1 MNCLKFHALF
11 VLMTVLLL
19 LSSLPAFAGAVSGTS
34 VTVYNSGRALVN
46 ETRAVTLPQG
56 MASVVIKNVP
66 TTLDPTS
73 VRATAKDMQV
83 LGIQYSYLPITPCNL
98 LERYVG
104 KELTVILPDPAD
116 ANARI
121 LRKVTLLSYSQA
133 PVFLVGKEVYVGDY
147 EALLLPELPK
157 ELQSEPTLTLST
169 KNKTASK
176 RDIRLSYLMG
186 GLTWRADYALSVD
199 RNGKVA
205 SINAWATL
213 DNSSGRGFTGA
224 SLKLVA
230 GQVQQASGGRR
241 LMTKSNAMV
250 METAMDA
257 APPMPQEESFSQFH
271 VYTVPG
277 SVDLAESG
285 TRQLSLFSASG
296 IKVKQQLVSR
306 YHGGVGQR
314 GGKIK
319 QNVEASLSFANV
331 EKNGLG
337 RPMPGGLVRVFMPA
351 SDGDMLLAGE
361 SHVGHVGVGSDVKL
375 TLGQAFDIKVE
386 RSQTSFSKLGKNS
399 FEMTWTISVTNGKK
413 SPQTIKLQDF
423 YSGQWKIVKADREY
437 TNPDAGSVEFDLTV
451 PPTKGGKPMVINY
464 TVQVT
469 Y

>member
-230 GQVQQASGGRR
+230 GQVQQASGGR
-241 LMTKSNAMV
+241 
-250 METAMDA
+250 ETDDQVECHGHGNSHGRCSAHA
-257 APPMPQEESFSQFH
+257 AGRIFLAIPC
-271 VYTVPG
+271 VYR
-277 SVDLAESG
+277 
-285 TRQLSLFSASG
+285 TRF
-296 IKVKQQLVSR
+296 R
-306 YHGGVGQR
+306 
-314 GGKIK
+314 
-319 QNVEASLSFANV
+319 
-331 EKNGLG
+331 
-337 RPMPGGLVRVFMPA
+337 
-351 SDGDMLLAGE
+351 
-361 SHVGHVGVGSDVKL
+361 
-375 TLGQAFDIKVE
+375 
-386 RSQTSFSKLGKNS
+386 
-399 FEMTWTISVTNGKK
+399 
-413 SPQTIKLQDF
+413 
-423 YSGQWKIVKADREY
+423 
-437 TNPDAGSVEFDLTV
+437 
-451 PPTKGGKPMVINY
+451 
-464 TVQVT
+464 
-469 Y
+469 